1 MLLVNAIDRLSLEM
15 LLDRYGLAL
24 QLVAP
29 EEIIPG
35 SYWGEREA
43 GLIGAKIFARL
54 DTPLH
59 SVLHESAHFICMT
72 PERRAGLD
80 TDAGGDDAEESAV
93 CYLQLILADLL
104 PNVSR
109 ERMCR
114 DMDEWG
120 YSFRLGSTAAWFAG
134 DAEDARDWLI
144 RHGLLDPQGPGHLC
158 LPMNHGTCRGAPR
171 WQDWLAAGGGLRTG
185 CIHGGQCA
193 RRVRCLSAPS
203 RYRLRP

>member
-1 MLLVNAIDRLSLEM
+1 VLLVNAIDRLSLEL

-24 QLVAP
+24 QMVAP
-29 EEIIPG
+29 EEVIPG

-80 TDAGGDDAEESAV
+80 TDAGGDDAEETAV
-93 CYLQLILADLL
+93 CYLQVVLADSL
-104 PNVSR
+104 PRVGR
-109 ERMCR
+109 ERMCC

-120 YSFRLGSTAAWFAG
+120 YTFRLGRAAAWFT
-134 DAEDARDWLI
+134 EDADDARGWLI
-144 RHGLLDPQGPGHLC
+144 RHGLLDLQGAI
-158 LPMNHGTCRGAPR
+158 TYACR
-171 WQDWLAAGGGLRTG
+171 
-185 CIHGGQCA
+185 
-193 RRVRCLSAPS
+193 
-203 RYRLRP
+203 

>member
-1 MLLVNAIDRLSLEM
+1 VLLVNAIDRLSLEM

-24 QLVAP
+24 HLVAP

-93 CYLQLILADLL
+93 CYLQLILSDLL
-104 PNVSR
+104 PNVGR
-109 ERMCR
+109 ERMYG

-134 DAEDARDWLI
+134 DAEDARGWLI
-144 RHGLLDPQGPGHLC
+144 RHGLLDPRGRI
-158 LPMNHGTCRGAPR
+158 TYACR
-171 WQDWLAAGGGLRTG
+171 
-185 CIHGGQCA
+185 
-193 RRVRCLSAPS
+193 
-203 RYRLRP
+203 